1 MPRSFHC
8 ERKNPH
14 NSFTAPR
21 LIPEHRDTLT
31 RLARFLPLRAKREGA
46 LMQKKFKGELATPI
60 KPRQVGL
67 LIDEAEIHEQ
77 TAKWAEED
85 HRKLLLLCQ
94 HYAIPEGPRMF
105 YQLAL
110 SLARDFVDGFKE
122 RKPRGRKSKW
132 TIWNKG
138 ALVVEIERLT
148 KPKDSAHGVAW
159 AAKQLAKREPWKSF
173 IEAKDSG
180 ELTPDP
186 AEALRQAYYDFKDDR
201 WVVVARKAFELHQ
214 HENTISEW
222 ENFVADVVNNPH
234 PK

>member
-1 MPRSFHC
+1 VRCF
-8 ERKNPH
+8 RKSSH
-14 NSFTAPR
+14 NR
-21 LIPEHRDTLT
+21 LPCLARRAENRDTLT
-31 RLARFLPLRAKREGA
+31 RLARLLSFRAKREGA
-46 LMQKKFKGELATPI
+46 RMQKKFKGKLATPI

-77 TAKWAEED
+77 TAKWDEED
-85 HRKLLLLCQ
+85 YQKLLLLCQ
-94 HYAIPEGPRMF
+94 HYAILEGPRMF

-110 SLARDFVDGFKE
+110 SLARDFVDGFQE
-122 RKPRGRKSKW
+122 RKPKGRKPKW
-132 TIWNKG
+132 TDWNKG
-138 ALVVEIERLT
+138 MLVVEIERLV
-148 KPKDSAHGVAW
+148 KSDEPAHGVAW

-186 AEALRQAYYDFKDDR
+186 AEALRQAYYDFNDAR
-201 WVVVARKAFELHQ
+201 WVIVTRKTFALHQ